1 MRVQAFDQLLTQI
14 KARLE
19 EKGPASVET
28 LSSELDS
35 PLINV
40 TFALVMLS
48 EGKEKAVKRV
58 SADLWDLTWEYRRKK
73 SRKD

>member
-35 PLINV
+35 PQINV